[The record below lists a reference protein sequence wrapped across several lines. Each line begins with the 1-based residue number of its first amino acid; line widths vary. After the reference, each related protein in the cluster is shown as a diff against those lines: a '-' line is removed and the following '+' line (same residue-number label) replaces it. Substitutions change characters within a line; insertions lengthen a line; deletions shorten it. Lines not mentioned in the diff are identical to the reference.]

1 MIVRTIKK
9 MCIYHIDVEGS
20 ALAKKK
26 KKNFFSF
33 NSKNQLISFF
43 HLTPLILANVQ
54 KLPKILL
61 SSL

>member
-1 MIVRTIKK
+1 MIVCTIKK

-26 KKNFFSF
+26 NFFSF
-33 NSKNQLISFF
+33 NSMNQLISFF
-43 HLTPLILANVQ
+43 HLAPLILADVQ

-61 SSL
+61 SSS